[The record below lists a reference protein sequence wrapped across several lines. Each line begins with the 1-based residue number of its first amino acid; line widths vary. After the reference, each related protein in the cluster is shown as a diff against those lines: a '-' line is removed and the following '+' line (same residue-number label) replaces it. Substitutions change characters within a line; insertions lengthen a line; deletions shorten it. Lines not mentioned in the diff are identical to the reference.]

1 MPTKSNDFARL
12 CWETIDEQER
22 KIISLVEATERI
34 EKLVPN
40 TPVHPMLRYIE
51 DLAFNI
57 NEGIKSPAVN
67 KKYWGFIKQIIDDY
81 QAGKWYPTSSVLSV
95 TYSTASHGISLD
107 IERIEGNWIIRVADK
122 EIMSK
127 MKWIFA
133 QVNSNQ
139 DEQWL
144 LRNVE
149 LLLPERIGKYKLTDS
164 NTKDY
169 LVTLPDWMKSY
180 NF

>member
-1 MPTKSNDFARL
+1 MPTKSDEFARL

-34 EKLVPN
+34 EKLVPK

-57 NEGIKSPAVN
+57 NEGIESPAVI
-67 KKYWGFIKQIIDDY
+67 KKHWGFIKRIIDDY
-81 QAGKWYPTSSVLSV
+81 QAGKWYPTSSVLCA
-95 TYSTASHGISLD
+95 TYSTDNQGISLD
-107 IERIEGNWIIRVADK
+107 IERIKGKWIIRVANK
-122 EIMSK
+122 QILSK

-133 QVNSNQ
+133 QVNSDQ

-144 LRNVE
+144 LKNVE
-149 LLLPERIGKYKLTDS
+149 LLLPQRICKYKLTDS
-164 NTKDY
+164 STRDY
-169 LVTLPDWMKSY
+169 LVTLPAWMKGY
-180 NF
+180 YF